1 MSHSFIYFVNNNKE
15 VEGEIMDRI
24 KRKID
29 HNFKFIEE
37 NLGNS
42 ADIVK
47 RKMEVNGT
55 EIGYIYLES
64 VASDDKISNFFM
76 KDISSYIK
84 NKKKPFF
91 DEIFDSLENT
101 IPNSH
106 LKVL

>member
-1 MSHSFIYFVNNNKE
+1 
-15 VEGEIMDRI
+15 MDHI

-55 EIGYIYLES
+55 EIGYIYLER
-64 VASDDKISNFFM
+64 
-76 KDISSYIK
+76 Y
-84 NKKKPFF
+84 
-91 DEIFDSLENT
+91 
-101 IPNSH
+101 
-106 LKVL
+106 